1 MHRFHCKQKVMAS
14 FESQKLIL
22 CLWVFIINFYIEV
35 SQSQWIEADDP
46 FPRISDEM
54 AIGEYNGTIFIFGGW
69 TYSRQLVEYEINT
82 QTLTDRGTSFLPDNR
97 ARGGNG
103 QYWTQQGHIV
113 YLLEHPSPNTFDIF
127 DLSTTQYTSN
137 WNNITL
143 DTNVGFSACFAS
155 SQSFLYILGGY
166 LGATVMWSKVVQIV
180 SLTTY
185 EWIDN
190 PPYIQHSRG
199 NLACIVYN
207 DYLWAFGGQN
217 TGGSLASNERINI
230 L

>member
-1 MHRFHCKQKVMAS
+1 MAS

-103 QYWTQQGHIV
+103 QYWTQQAQ
-113 YLLEHPSPNTFDIF
+113 L
-127 DLSTTQYTSN
+127 
-137 WNNITL
+137 NIPPIGTI
-143 DTNVGFSACFAS
+143 SR
-155 SQSFLYILGGY
+155 
-166 LGATVMWSKVVQIV
+166 
-180 SLTTY
+180 
-185 EWIDN
+185 WI
-190 PPYIQHSRG
+190 QM
-199 NLACIVYN
+199 
-207 DYLWAFGGQN
+207 
-217 TGGSLASNERINI
+217 
-230 L
+230 

>member
-1 MHRFHCKQKVMAS
+1 MAS

-113 YLLEHPSPNTFDIF
+113 YLLEHPSPNTFDIRSQHNSIY
-127 DLSTTQYTSN
+127 LQLEQYHVGYKCRIQRLFRI
-137 WNNITL
+137 IT
-143 DTNVGFSACFAS
+143 
-155 SQSFLYILGGY
+155 
-166 LGATVMWSKVVQIV
+166 VVFI
-180 SLTTY
+180 Y
-185 EWIDN
+185 
-190 PPYIQHSRG
+190 
-199 NLACIVYN
+199 
-207 DYLWAFGGQN
+207 YLWIYLWYGVLVKGGKK
-217 TGGSLASNERINI
+217 SKFKHK
-230 L
+230 